1 MRDFKEIGKKAGKT
15 LAFFLI
21 LLAIL
26 AGLSGQITELL
37 KKDDALMQSRNKSIV
52 RIGKEPKET
61 IDVLVVGDS
70 ESYTFFSPMKLWN
83 DQGIASYVCGQSG
96 QKIQETYYM
105 LKTAFESQTPKLVI
119 LETNVIFRAQTGA
132 AGLREAVVEMGNYYF
147 PIFRFHD
154 IWKPLLMGTQYVEES
169 YKGFVI
175 RDGVYAY
182 KGGTYMAKTQ
192 EREEISGLVQDYMRQ
207 MIDLCEEHGARL
219 LLASAPSPVNYNYK
233 KHNALKDYAKEQGLE
248 YLDLNLKTRKLSIDW
263 ERDTLDAGD
272 HLNLSGA
279 HKVTKY
285 LGEYLKAKYEL
296 PDRRDSTAYG
306 EWEKEAKKYTLKARR
321 KLKLMKRK

>member
-21 LLAIL
+21 LTGML
-26 AGLSGQITELL
+26 AGLSGQITGML

-52 RIGKEPKET
+52 RIGKEPEGT

-70 ESYTFFSPMKLWN
+70 ESYTFFSPMKLWKER
-83 DQGIASYVCGQSG
+83 GIPSYVCGQSG

-105 LKTAFESQTPKLVI
+105 IKTAFETQKPKLVI
-119 LETNVIFRAQTGA
+119 LETNVIFRAQTGM

-154 IWKPLLMGTQYVEES
+154 IWKPLFMGTQYVEES

-175 RDGVYAY
+175 RDGVHPY
-182 KGGTYMAKTQ
+182 KGGSYMVRTR
-192 EREEISGLVQDYMRQ
+192 EREEISGLVLDYMERI
-207 MIDLCEEHGARL
+207 IDLCQERGAEL

-233 KHNALKDYAKEQGLE
+233 KHNALKDFAATHKLE
-248 YLDLNLKTRKLSIDW
+248 YLDLNLKTKELGIEW
-263 ERDTLDAGD
+263 AEDTLDAGD

-279 HKVTKY
+279 HKATKY
-285 LGEYLKAKYEL
+285 LGEYLKIHYGL
-296 PDRRDSTAYG
+296 PDHRGSGAYQK
-306 EWEKEAKKYTLKARR
+306 WEEEAKRYGVKARR